1 MYCNETSTSSRLVLF
16 CSLHAVTLSVIYYST
31 HTRKNVIPMSIEILT
46 THIGPGPEYAG
57 GINDFWFRAL
67 NISSLFQSGF
77 PFVVKKETEKNN
89 NVYQH
94 HTQIY
99 QSCCNIK

>member
-1 MYCNETSTSSRLVLF
+1 
-16 CSLHAVTLSVIYYST
+16 
-31 HTRKNVIPMSIEILT
+31 MSIEILT

-77 PFVVKKETEKNN
+77 PFVVKKETEKTTMSINTIHKFIN
-89 NVYQH
+89 H
-94 HTQIY
+94 AEI
-99 QSCCNIK
+99 